1 MIGVDLRSLLQKLN
15 PTCTRAFEGAA
26 GICVSRGHYE
36 VQIEHVMLRLLED
49 KDSDLAQVCSH
60 FEVEPGRVIRATE
73 AALERQKTGAS
84 GRPVLSPTLIN
95 WLEESYLIGSVDL
108 GQPRIRSGAL
118 LLNLVSRPGRT
129 GIEDETDEFDK
140 IRADELRREFT
151 KIVSGSDEDMTAE
164 QAADATP
171 TRPGA
176 AAAAAAGEEALARF
190 TEDFTAKAAAGGIDP
205 IVGRDNEIRQ
215 MIDVLSRRRKNNP
228 MIVGEAG
235 VGKTAVV
242 EGFAARVAEG
252 DVPKSLQ
259 GVRVLNL
266 DMGLL
271 QAGASMKGEFE
282 NRLKNV
288 IKEVQAA
295 TTPTILFIDEAH
307 TMIGAGG
314 AAGTGDAAN
323 LLKPPLARGE
333 LRTIGA
339 TTYSEYKK
347 YIEKDPALER
357 RFQPIQVE
365 EPSIETTATMLRG
378 AKEKYEAHH
387 GVQVLDSAIQ
397 AAASLS
403 DRYISGRQLPDKAV
417 DLMDT
422 ACARVAIGQSSKP
435 AALDD
440 LDRKLKN
447 LQTAITALE
456 RDADQALQNADEELA
471 GLREAQATAEAE
483 QATVRERWLK
493 EVELVQRVRALQ
505 KALARPTDGKADATG
520 AAPGT
525 AASKGAAE
533 GEIVVDPLLADLDLD
548 LGDPAK
554 IREQIVKVTGDLA
567 AIQGTRPLVPL
578 QVDAAVVG
586 QVVSDWTGIP
596 IGRMQRDD
604 VAQVLDL
611 EDKLRERVVGQDH
624 ALEIIARKI
633 RASKAGLQDPNQ
645 PIGVFL
651 LVGTSGVGK
660 TETATALADTLFGG
674 DRFMVTVNM
683 SEFMES
689 HSVSKLIGSPP
700 GYVGYGEGG
709 VLTEA
714 VRHRPYSVV
723 LLDEIEKAD
732 PEVLNVFYQ
741 VFDKGTLADGEGRI
755 VDFANTIVMMGS
767 NLASD
772 IIMASLE
779 EDEPPE
785 WEELLERIR
794 PTLQKFLKPALLGRM
809 TVVPYFPLTPDVLR
823 NIAEMK
829 LRRVGRRLAEAHGMG
844 FEIRP
849 AARNVLADRCRDPE
863 SGARNV
869 DQMIDQNILPKISLA
884 ILEQM
889 AEDRVATQ
897 LILDADESGEFIFE
911 FSQD

>member
-15 PTCTRAFEGAA
+15 PTCTRALEGAA
-26 GICVSRGHYE
+26 GMCVSRGHYE

-49 KDSDLAQVCSH
+49 RESDLAQIFPH
-60 FEVEPGRVIRATE
+60 FDVVPARVIGAAET
-73 AALERQKTGAS
+73 ALERLKTGAS
-84 GRPVLSPTLIN
+84 GKPVFSPTLIT
-95 WLEESYLIGSVDL
+95 WLEESFLLGAVDL
-108 GQPRIRSGAL
+108 GQARIRSGSL
-118 LLNLVSRPGRT
+118 LLDLVLRRGRT
-129 GIEDETDEFDK
+129 AIEDHTDELDK
-140 IRADELRREFT
+140 IRGDELKRDFAR
-151 KIVSGSDEDMTAE
+151 IVSGSAEDQLAAAQAE
-164 QAADATP
+164 ATP

-176 AAAAAAGEEALARF
+176 AAAAAAGEEALSRF
-190 TEDFTAKAAAGGIDP
+190 TEDFTAKARAGRIDP
-205 IVGRDNEIRQ
+205 IVGRDHEIRQ

-228 MIVGEAG
+228 IIVGEAG

-295 TTPTILFIDEAH
+295 ATPTILFIDEAH

-365 EPSIETTATMLRG
+365 EPSVEITATMLRG

-387 GVQVLDSAIQ
+387 GVRVLDAAVQ
-397 AAASLS
+397 AAAALS

-417 DLMDT
+417 DLLDT
-422 ACARVAIGQSSKP
+422 ACARVAIGQSAKP
-435 AALDD
+435 PALDD
-440 LDRKLKN
+440 LERRLHHLD
-447 LQTAITALE
+447 TAIAALE
-456 RDADQALQNADEELA
+456 RDSEQALQGTGNELA
-471 GLREAQATAEAE
+471 ARRAERAAVESQQAAL
-483 QATVRERWLK
+483 RERWLR
-493 EVELVQRVRALQ
+493 ELELVQRVRALQ
-505 KALARPTDGKADATG
+505 QALAGEVPSADAKADQAA
-520 AAPGT
+520 AAP
-525 AASKGAAE
+525 APEERAR
-533 GEIVVDPLLADLDLD
+533 L
-548 LGDPAK
+548 
-554 IREQIVKVTGDLA
+554 REQIEKTTEELRA
-567 AIQGTRPLVPL
+567 AQGETPLVSL
-578 QVDAAVVG
+578 HVDEAVVA

-596 IGRMQRDD
+596 VGRMQRDD
-604 VAQVLDL
+604 VEQVLSL
-611 EDKLRERVVGQDH
+611 EDRLRERVVGQDH
-624 ALEIIARKI
+624 ALAIIARKI
-633 RASKAGLQDPNQ
+633 RAAKAGLQPPTQ

-651 LVGTSGVGK
+651 LVGPSGVGK
-660 TETATALADTLFGG
+660 TETATALADLLFGG

-732 PEVLNVFYQ
+732 PEVMNLFYQ

-755 VDFANTIVMMGS
+755 VDFSNTVVMMGS

-772 IIMASLE
+772 ILMASAD
-779 EDEPPE
+779 EDEPPS
-785 WEELLERIR
+785 WETLLERIR
-794 PTLQKFLKPALLGRM
+794 PTLQKRLKPALLGRM
-809 TVVPYFPLTPDVLR
+809 TVVPYYPLSTEVLR
-823 NIAEMK
+823 TIAEMK
-829 LRRVGRRLAEAHGMG
+829 LGRVGRRLAETHGMQ

-849 AARNVLADRCRDPE
+849 SARDALAARCRDPE

-869 DQMIDQNILPKISLA
+869 DQMIDQNILPRISLA
-884 ILEQM
+884 ILERM
-889 AEDRVATQ
+889 AQESLPGRLTLA
-897 LILDADESGEFIFE
+897 ADESGEFSFE

>member
-15 PTCTRAFEGAA
+15 PTCTRAFEAAA
-26 GICVSRGHYE
+26 GMCVSRGHYE
-36 VQIEHVMLRLLED
+36 VQIEHVMLRLLGD
-49 KDSDLAQVCSH
+49 KDSDLAQIFPH
-60 FEVEPGRVIRATE
+60 FEVEPGRVIRGTE
-73 AALERQKTGAS
+73 TALERVKTGAT
-84 GRPVLSPTLIN
+84 GKPVFSPSLIN
-95 WLEESYLIGSVDL
+95 WLEESFLVGSVEL
-108 GQPRIRSGAL
+108 AQPRIRSGTL
-118 LLNLVSRPGRT
+118 LLNLILRPGRT
-129 GIEDETDEFDK
+129 ALEDHTDEFDK
-140 IRADELRREFT
+140 IRGDELKRDFA
-151 KIVSGSDEDMTAE
+151 KIVSGSEEDIVAAQEAE
-164 QAADATP
+164 ATP
-171 TRPGA
+171 ARPGA
-176 AAAAAAGEEALARF
+176 AAAAAGGEEALSRF

-242 EGFAARVAEG
+242 EGFAVRVAEG

-259 GVRVLNL
+259 GVRVLSL

-288 IKEVQAA
+288 IKEVQSAA
-295 TTPTILFIDEAH
+295 TPTILFIDEAH

-357 RFQPIQVE
+357 RFQPIQVD
-365 EPSIETTATMLRG
+365 EPSIEITATMLRG
-378 AKEKYEAHH
+378 AKEKYESYH
-387 GVQVLDSAIQ
+387 GVRVLDSAVMS
-397 AAASLS
+397 AAMLS

-422 ACARVAIGQSSKP
+422 ACARVAIGQSAKP
-435 AALDD
+435 AMLDD
-440 LDRKLKN
+440 LDRSLLN
-447 LQTAITALE
+447 LDTAISALE
-456 RDADQALQNADEELA
+456 RDSDQALHDADEELA
-471 GLREAQATAEAE
+471 GLRGEQEKMVNEQNSVRDRWTAE
-483 QATVRERWLK
+483 L
-493 EVELVQRVRALQ
+493 ELVQRVRALQ
-505 KALARPTDGKADATG
+505 TALAGPEPEVEDETEGET
-520 AAPGT
+520 
-525 AASKGAAE
+525 KGAEAAVE
-533 GEIVVDPLLADLDLD
+533 TAGNTPNLDDVDLSN
-548 LGDPAK
+548 PAK
-554 IREQIVKVTGDLA
+554 LRE
-567 AIQGTRPLVPL
+567 AIETTTEELTSIQDGSPLVPL
-578 QVDAAVVG
+578 QVDSTIVG

-596 IGRMQRDD
+596 VGRMGSDD
-604 VAQVLDL
+604 VAQVLGL

-624 ALEIIARKI
+624 ALEILARKI
-633 RASKAGLQDPNQ
+633 RASKAGLQSPNQ
-645 PIGVFL
+645 PMGVFL

-732 PEVLNVFYQ
+732 PEVMNVFYQ

-755 VDFANTIVMMGS
+755 IDFSNTIILMGS

-772 IIMASLE
+772 TIMASRE
-779 EDEPPE
+779 EEEPPT
-785 WEELLERIR
+785 WEDLLDRIR
-794 PTLQKFLKPALLGRM
+794 PELQQHLKPALLGRM
-809 TVVPYFPLTPDVLR
+809 TVVPYYPLSTDVLR
-823 NIAEMK
+823 TISEMK
-829 LRRVGRRLAEAHGMG
+829 LSRVGQRLAAAHGME
-844 FEIRP
+844 FEIQP
-849 AARNVLADRCRDPE
+849 EARNALADRCQDPE

-884 ILEQM
+884 LLEQM
-889 AEDRVATQ
+889 AEDKVASR
-897 LILDADESGEFIFE
+897 LILGADESGEFIFE

>member
-15 PTCTRAFEGAA
+15 PTCTRAFEAAA

-36 VQIEHVMLRLLED
+36 VQIEHVMLRLFED
-49 KDSDLAQVCSH
+49 KDSDLAQIFPH
-60 FEVEPGRVIRATE
+60 FGVEPGRVLRATE
-73 AALERQKTGAS
+73 TALERVKTGAT

-95 WLEESYLIGSVDL
+95 WLEEAFLVGSVDL
-108 GQPRIRSGAL
+108 SQPRIRSGSL
-118 LLNLVSRPGRT
+118 LLNLILRPGRT
-129 GIEDETDEFDK
+129 GIEDNTDEFDK
-140 IRADELRREFT
+140 IRGDELKRDFQ
-151 KIVSGSDEDMTAE
+151 KIVSGSEEDVVAAQEAE
-164 QAADATP
+164 VASG
-171 TRPGA
+171 RPGA
-176 AAAAAAGEEALARF
+176 AAAAAAGEEALAQF

-295 TTPTILFIDEAH
+295 STPTILFIDEAH

-357 RFQPIQVE
+357 RFQPIQVD
-365 EPSIETTATMLRG
+365 EPSVDNTATMLRG

-387 GVQVLDSAIQ
+387 GVRVLDSAIRS
-397 AAASLS
+397 AASLS

-422 ACARVAIGQSSKP
+422 ACARVSIGQSAKP

-440 LDRKLKN
+440 LERKLLN
-447 LQTAITALE
+447 LDTAITALE
-456 RDADQALQNADEELA
+456 RDSELALQDTDEELGGLRSEREATTAEHSKVHERWTLELELVNRVHALQSALVDSDADEE
-471 GLREAQATAEAE
+471 TDEAE
-483 QATVRERWLK
+483 DGTPEEQQAN
-493 EVELVQRVRALQ
+493 A
-505 KALARPTDGKADATG
+505 
-520 AAPGT
+520 AAP
-525 AASKGAAE
+525 E
-533 GEIVVDPLLADLDLD
+533 LDVD

-554 IREQIVKVTGDLA
+554 VREQIGKTTDELA
-567 AIQGTRPLVPL
+567 AMQGHSPLVAL
-578 QVDAAVVG
+578 HVDSAVVG

-596 IGRMQRDD
+596 VGRMERDD
-604 VAQVLDL
+604 VAQVLTI

-624 ALEIIARKI
+624 ALEILARKI
-633 RASKAGLQDPNQ
+633 RASKAGLQSPDQ

-651 LVGTSGVGK
+651 LVGPSGVGK
-660 TETATALADTLFGG
+660 TETAIALADNLFGG

-741 VFDKGTLADGEGRI
+741 TFDKGTLADGEGRV
-755 VDFANTIVMMGS
+755 VDFSNTIILMGS

-779 EDEPPE
+779 EDEPPS
-785 WEELLERIR
+785 WEELIERIR
-794 PTLQKFLKPALLGRM
+794 PTLQQYLKPALLGRM
-809 TVVPYFPLTPDVLR
+809 TIVPYYPLSSDVLR
-823 NIAEMK
+823 SISEMK
-829 LRRVGRRLAEAHGMG
+829 LGRVGRRLAEAHGME
-844 FEIRP
+844 FEIKP
-849 AARNVLADRCRDPE
+849 EARNALADRCRDPE

-869 DQMIDQNILPKISLA
+869 DQMIDQNILPKVSLA
-884 ILEQM
+884 LLQQM
-889 AEDRVATQ
+889 AEDSVASR
-897 LILDADESGEFIFE
+897 LVLGADENGEFTFE

>member
-15 PTCTRAFEGAA
+15 PTCTRAFEAAA
-26 GICVSRGHYE
+26 GMCVSRGHYE
-36 VQIEHVMLRLLED
+36 VQIEHVMLRLLGD
-49 KDSDLAQVCSH
+49 KDSDLAQIFPH

-73 AALERQKTGAS
+73 TALEHVKTGAT
-84 GRPVLSPTLIN
+84 GKPVFSPSLIN
-95 WLEESYLIGSVDL
+95 WLEESFLVGSVEL
-108 GQPRIRSGAL
+108 AQPRIRSGTL
-118 LLNLVSRPGRT
+118 LLNLILRPGRT
-129 GIEDETDEFDK
+129 ALEDHTDEFDK
-140 IRADELRREFT
+140 IRGDELKREFA
-151 KIVSGSDEDMTAE
+151 KIVSGSEEDTVAAREAE
-164 QAADATP
+164 ATP
-171 TRPGA
+171 ARPGA
-176 AAAAAAGEEALARF
+176 ATAAAAGEEALSRF
-190 TEDFTAKAAAGGIDP
+190 TEDFTAKAAAGKIDP

-242 EGFAARVAEG
+242 EGFAVRVAEG

-259 GVRVLNL
+259 GVRILSL

-288 IKEVQAA
+288 IKEVQSAA
-295 TTPTILFIDEAH
+295 TPTILFIDEAH

-314 AAGTGDAAN
+314 TAGTGDAAS

-357 RFQPIQVE
+357 RFQPIQID
-365 EPSIETTATMLRG
+365 EPSIETTVTMLRG
-378 AKEKYEAHH
+378 AKEKYESYH
-387 GVQVLDSAIQ
+387 GVRVLDSAVMS
-397 AAASLS
+397 AAVLS

-435 AALDD
+435 AMLDD
-440 LDRKLKN
+440 LDRKLIN
-447 LQTAITALE
+447 LETAISALE
-456 RDADQALQNADEELA
+456 RDADQALRDADEELA
-471 GLREAQATAEAE
+471 GLRAEREKTIDE
-483 QATVRERWLK
+483 QNSVRDRWTTEL
-493 EVELVQRVRALQ
+493 ELVQRVRALQ
-505 KALARPTDGKADATG
+505 TALTG
-520 AAPGT
+520 PEPEEEDDEA
-525 AASKGAAE
+525 KGDEVAAE
-533 GEIVVDPLLADLDLD
+533 TATHTPNLDGVDLS
-548 LGDPAK
+548 DP
-554 IREQIVKVTGDLA
+554 VKVREEIERTTEELA
-567 AIQGTRPLVPL
+567 SIQNGSPLVPL
-578 QVDAAVVG
+578 QVDSAIIG

-596 IGRMQRDD
+596 VGRMGSDD
-604 VAQVLDL
+604 VAQVLGL

-624 ALEIIARKI
+624 ALEILARKI
-633 RASKAGLQDPNQ
+633 RASKAGLQSPNQ

-660 TETATALADTLFGG
+660 TETAIALADTLFGG

-755 VDFANTIVMMGS
+755 IDFSNTIILMGS
-767 NLASD
+767 NLASAT
-772 IIMASLE
+772 IMASRE
-779 EDEPPE
+779 EKEPPT
-785 WEELLERIR
+785 WEELLDRIR
-794 PTLQKFLKPALLGRM
+794 PELQRHLKPALLGRM
-809 TVVPYFPLTPDVLR
+809 TVVPYYPLSTDVLR
-823 NIAEMK
+823 TISEMK
-829 LRRVGRRLAEAHGMG
+829 LSRVGQRLAAAHGMA

-849 AARNVLADRCRDPE
+849 EARDALADRCQDPE

-884 ILEQM
+884 LLEQM
-889 AEDRVATQ
+889 AEDKVASR
-897 LILDADESGEFIFE
+897 LVLGADESGEFTFE